1 MRCPHCQVS
10 FHDNTKIA
18 PVGKD
23 KDGAWVAIHQVCPG
37 CKRLIIT
44 MANGLAQENQFRQ
57 IVSITSVA
65 KSFMVYPKAP
75 QRSPPPSEVPAHIRE
90 DFIEAC
96 LVMSDSAKAAAALAR
111 RCLQSVLRETA
122 NVKKGDLS
130 SEIQQILDSKTLPSH
145 LADSVDAVRNIG
157 NFAAHPQK
165 SQHSGAILPV
175 EPGEAEWTL
184 DVLESLFDFFYVQP
198 AVLKA
203 KRDALNSKLAEAG
216 KPPMK

>member
-1 MRCPHCQVS
+1 MRCPHCAIT
-10 FHDNTKIA
+10 FHDNISTTR
-18 PVGKD
+18 VGVD
-23 KDGAWVAIHQVCPG
+23 KDGGWLAVHQVCPE
-37 CKRLIIT
+37 CERLIIT
-44 MANGLAQENQFRQ
+44 IANGPAQYDEYRQ
-57 IVSITSVA
+57 LHSISRVA
-65 KSFMVYPKAP
+65 KSFMVYPKSP
-75 QRSPPPSEVPAHIRE
+75 MRSLPSSEVPAHIAE

-130 SEIQQILDSKTLPSH
+130 NEIQQVLDSNILPTH

-157 NFAAHPQK
+157 NFAAHPLK
-165 SQHSGAILPV
+165 SQHSGTILPV

-203 KRDALNSKLAEAG
+203 KRDALNLKLAEAG